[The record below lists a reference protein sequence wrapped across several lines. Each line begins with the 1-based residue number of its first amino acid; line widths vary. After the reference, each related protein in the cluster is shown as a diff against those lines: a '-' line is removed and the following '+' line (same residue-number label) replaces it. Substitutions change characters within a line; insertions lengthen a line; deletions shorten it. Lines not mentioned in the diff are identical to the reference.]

1 MQHLTLKTAAC
12 LLAGLFGLGLSG
24 AAFAE
29 YPEKPISLI
38 VPWAPGGGT
47 DQTSRVLAKAVEA
60 KLGQPVVVINKPG
73 AAGAIGMTE
82 LSKARPDGYTIG
94 TMSTSHV
101 LLPPQPDRAPPF
113 DPGKDFTYI
122 MNYGDNLIGLVV
134 PADSPWKTLDE
145 LIAEGK
151 KRRVTYGTAGVNSL
165 QHIMM
170 ESLKQATGANFVH
183 VPQQGSAAS
192 MPALLGKH
200 IEFIMEISVGA
211 PFIES
216 KQARLLAV
224 STPSRAKA
232 YPDVPTLKE
241 KGFPSM
247 RSMQAIVAPA
257 GLPEPIRTKLE
268 AAFRQSLTDPAFADT
283 IKRLSMEVVDL
294 SSAEVTTFVQTEGPR
309 AREMLVKMTK
319 QP

>member
-1 MQHLTLKTAAC
+1 MQRITFKTAAG
-12 LLAGLFGLGLSG
+12 LLAGLMALALAS
-24 AAFAE
+24 AAHAD

-47 DQTSRVLAKAVEA
+47 DQTSRVLAKAAEA
-60 KLGQPVVVINKPG
+60 RLGQPVVVLNKPG
-73 AAGAIGMTE
+73 AAGFIGMTE
-82 LSKARPDGYTIG
+82 VSRSRPDGYTIG

-101 LLPPQPDRAPPF
+101 IAVPQAGRELPF
-113 DPGKDFTYI
+113 DTARDFTYI

-134 PADSPWKTLDE
+134 PADSPWKTLDD

-165 QHIMM
+165 QHVMM
-170 ESLKQATGANFVH
+170 EALKQATGANFVH

-200 IEFIMEISVGA
+200 VEFLMEVSVWA
-211 PFIES
+211 PFVES
-216 KQARLLAV
+216 RQVRLLAV
-224 STPSRAKA
+224 NTPVRAKA

-247 RSMQAIVAPA
+247 RSMQAIVGPA
-257 GLPEPIRTKLE
+257 GLPEPVRARLE
-268 AAFRQSLTDPAFADT
+268 AAFRQSLTDPAFAEA
-283 IKRLSMEVVDL
+283 IRRLSMEVVDL
-294 SSAEVTTFVQTEGPR
+294 SGAEVTQFVRTDAAQ
-309 AREMLVKMTK
+309 ARDMLVKMSK
-319 QP
+319 